1 MDAAQPAAASRTI
14 GSTPRTQ
21 IPSRTKARLQCREIP
36 QRESAPKGHRKRKA
50 ARPDSPHPAS
60 PSTPKRS
67 RRATTQPQSAAPKRA
82 RLALQHLR
90 FWHPVP
96 SALIL
101 RERVAF
107 RLSKSRPRH
116 PQMFGRQAYHRLR
129 LTSTAPQPVS
139 PAGVAG
145 YARIVLVPIAGFP
158 RCVSASVYS
167 DYPISTRRSLPHHH
181 CVNAAHAA
189 VPSPGRAGVSS
200 FLQCLSLLVPSARR
214 SYGLL
219 HRDSR
224 SRSPARGIS
233 RVGEFAPPFPQDIHI
248 YLPDRLLCRSCASGF
263 RKIAAGPH
271 RYFGWALAAL
281 E

>member
-1 MDAAQPAAASRTI
+1 
-14 GSTPRTQ
+14 
-21 IPSRTKARLQCREIP
+21 
-36 QRESAPKGHRKRKA
+36 
-50 ARPDSPHPAS
+50 
-60 PSTPKRS
+60 
-67 RRATTQPQSAAPKRA
+67 
-82 RLALQHLR
+82 
-90 FWHPVP
+90 
-96 SALIL
+96 
-101 RERVAF
+101 
-107 RLSKSRPRH
+107 
-116 PQMFGRQAYHRLR
+116 MFGRKLIIGCR
-129 LTSTAPQPVS
+129 LTSTAPQAVS

-145 YARIVLVPIAGFP
+145 YARIVLVPNSGFL
-158 RCVSASVYS
+158 RCIPSAVYS
-167 DYPISTRRSLPHHH
+167 DYPISTRHSLLHHH
-181 CVNAAHAA
+181 SVNAAHAA

-271 RYFGWALAAL
+271 RYFGWTLTGL